1 MTDIALRVVGGILV
15 ADDPAAF
22 PRLGDG
28 VNFNV
33 GAEGSFLTANG
44 IYTAI
49 PVPADAPRRAE
60 PAPHGLRRTGALP
73 GRPNPTLLSPLS

>member
-1 MTDIALRVVGGILV
+1 VTDIALRVVAGILV
-15 ADDPAAF
+15 VDDPAAF

-44 IYTAI
+44 IYGQFPFLPT
-49 PVPADAPRRAE
+49 
-60 PAPHGLRRTGALP
+60 PHA
-73 GRPNPTLLSPLS
+73 GRSPLHMDCGEQALYPDVNPC